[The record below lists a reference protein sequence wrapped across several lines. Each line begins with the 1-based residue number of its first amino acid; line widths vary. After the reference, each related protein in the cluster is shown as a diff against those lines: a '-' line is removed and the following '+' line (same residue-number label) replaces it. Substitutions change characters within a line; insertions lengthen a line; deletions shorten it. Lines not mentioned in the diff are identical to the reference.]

1 MMYELNSDE
10 EVVKAILFGGAE
22 REAAL
27 EHLYNDVNCK
37 LKVARFVK
45 SNKGNEA
52 DGRDIFHDGLIITD
66 RNIRMLKFRGES
78 SLHHYIYSV
87 CKYLWL
93 NKLKKAKRIVYSDNE
108 TKLDIPDQLDPES
121 ILLDIELKDNIADAL
136 DLLGVKCKKVLELW
150 KLNYSM
156 REIAEILEIKSEG
169 MARKTK
175 HQCYQKLL
183 KLIEENPELRNKLK
197 KN

>member
-1 MMYELNSDE
+1 MRYDLSSDE
-10 EVVKAILFGGAE
+10 EIVKAILYGGEE

-27 EHLYNDVNCK
+27 ERLYGDEGCK
-37 LKVARFVK
+37 KKVSLFVR
-45 SNKGNEA
+45 SNKGNNA
-52 DGRDIFHDGLIITD
+52 DGKDLFHDGLIIAD

-93 NKLKKAKRIVYSDNE
+93 NKLKKKRRISYSDKE
-108 TKLDIPDQLDPES
+108 EKLDMPVLIDPES
-121 ILLDIELKDNIADAL
+121 IYLDNELKGNISDAL
-136 DLLGVKCKKVLELW
+136 DLLGVKCKNVLELW

-156 REIAEILEIKSEG
+156 KEIAEILDIKSEG

-183 KLIEENPELRNKLK
+183 KLIEENPELRKNLK
-197 KN
+197 KD